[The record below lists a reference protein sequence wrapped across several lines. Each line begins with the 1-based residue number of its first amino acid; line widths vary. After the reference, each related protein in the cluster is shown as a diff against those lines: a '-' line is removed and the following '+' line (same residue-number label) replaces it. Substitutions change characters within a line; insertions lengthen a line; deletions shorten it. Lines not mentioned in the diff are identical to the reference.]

1 MSAKNIVF
9 MISINSENKKEYE
22 YSISS
27 WKYFCEKNNAML
39 FLLDKTVIDQS
50 EMHIIFQKSKCPLPR
65 CYGRR
70 LKDFTFCTGVYSKGA
85 SYISAIRRMFRLAK
99 IVFT

>member
-1 MSAKNIVF
+1 MQQEQNLTMWRGVFVMSAKNIVF
-9 MISINSENKKEYE
+9 MININSENKKEYE

-50 EMHIIFQKSKCPLPR
+50 EMHIIFQRYLQSFIT
-65 CYGRR
+65 
-70 LKDFTFCTGVYSKGA
+70 KD
-85 SYISAIRRMFRLAK
+85 ILI
-99 IVFT
+99 